1 MTSTRTHWRFRTAL
15 AELHSA
21 QKSSSGA
28 AAYSRFINR
37 PLGRPLAAAA
47 AAAGLTPTQVTL
59 LSALCTFSA
68 IGLIAAVEPN
78 AVMSVVVAA
87 LLVLGYALDS
97 ADGQLARLT
106 GTGSAAGEW
115 LDHFFDALKA
125 ATIHLAILVSWTRSA
140 ELAPAM
146 LVVPLVY
153 SAVASTYFFGM
164 IGADFL
170 RRAAGAIPGV
180 GSGAAY
186 RSSPLYALAVL
197 PTDYGLL
204 CLAMLLLWL
213 PVPFAVVY
221 TFMAAATL
229 AVLALAAVRWY
240 RSLAALGSAV

>member
-15 AELHSA
+15 AELRAA

-28 AAYSRFINR
+28 AAYSRFVNR

-47 AAAGLTPTQVTL
+47 ASAGLTPTQVTL
-59 LSALCTFSA
+59 LSALCTFTA
-68 IGLIAAVEPN
+68 IGLIAATEPS
-78 AVMSVVVAA
+78 ALMSVAVAA
-87 LLVLGYALDS
+87 LLMLGYALDS

-125 ATIHLAILVSWTRSA
+125 ATIHLAVLISWARSD
-140 ELAPAM
+140 ELAPVM
-146 LVVPLVY
+146 LAVPLVY

-170 RRAAGAIPGV
+170 RRRAGVAAGG
-180 GSGAAY
+180 GTGAAY

-204 CLAMLLLWL
+204 CLATLLLWL
-213 PVPFAVVY
+213 PVPFAAVY
-221 TFMAAATL
+221 TLMAAATL

-240 RSLAALGSAV
+240 RSLVALEAAE